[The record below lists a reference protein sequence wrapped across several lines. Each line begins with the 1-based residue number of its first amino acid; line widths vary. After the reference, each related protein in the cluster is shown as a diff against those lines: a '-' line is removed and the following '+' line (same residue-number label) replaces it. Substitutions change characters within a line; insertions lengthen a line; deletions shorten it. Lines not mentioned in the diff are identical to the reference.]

1 MQRCAVF
8 KSYRFKIKQKIFNPD
23 GFFVKQQMARILLG
37 IYRVLNDKRK
47 IMSEEN
53 KNSPETDDIV
63 KSAENAMNSTSEKQ
77 NEQKIETTKPE
88 EDASKTDESSE
99 LAKAKAEIET
109 LKAQVAESKDRYVRL
124 MAEFDNF
131 RRRTAKEQLDLID
144 TANAKLLE
152 KLSEVLDN
160 FERAAH
166 PDNNK
171 QKDYDAFAKGI
182 QMIHD
187 QFAKILKDAGLEQ
200 LDPIGE
206 PFDPNYHEALMRQ
219 ASDKIPESHVIQ
231 VFQKGYKLK
240 NKLLKTAKVIVSS
253 GAASK

>member
-1 MQRCAVF
+1 
-8 KSYRFKIKQKIFNPD
+8 
-23 GFFVKQQMARILLG
+23 
-37 IYRVLNDKRK
+37 
-47 IMSEEN
+47 MSEES
-53 KNSPETDDIV
+53 KNAPESDEIV
-63 KSAENAMNSTSEKQ
+63 QKAEEAMNSTAEKQ
-77 NEQKIETTKPE
+77 AEQNVEKNDEKEEADKPAE
-88 EDASKTDESSE
+88 LSE
-99 LAKAKAEIET
+99 LDRAKEEIDT
-109 LKAQVAESKDRYVRL
+109 LKAQVAENKDRYVRL

-131 RRRTAKEQLDLID
+131 RRRTAKEQLDLIE

-166 PDNNK
+166 PDNNR

-200 LDPIGE
+200 LDPVGE

-253 GAASK
+253 GTASK

>member
-1 MQRCAVF
+1 
-8 KSYRFKIKQKIFNPD
+8 
-23 GFFVKQQMARILLG
+23 
-37 IYRVLNDKRK
+37 
-47 IMSEEN
+47 MSEEN
-53 KNSPETDDIV
+53 KNIPENDDIV
-63 KSAENAMNSTSEKQ
+63 KKAEDAMNSASENQAGQ
-77 NEQKIETTKPE
+77 NAEKAEAKE
-88 EDASKTDESSE
+88 EAPKSDGASE
-99 LAKAKAEIET
+99 LDKAKAEIET

-200 LDPIGE
+200 LDPVGE

>member
-1 MQRCAVF
+1 
-8 KSYRFKIKQKIFNPD
+8 
-23 GFFVKQQMARILLG
+23 
-37 IYRVLNDKRK
+37 
-47 IMSEEN
+47 MSEEN
-53 KNSPETDDIV
+53 KNIPENDDIV
-63 KSAENAMNSTSEKQ
+63 KKAEDAMNSASENQAGQ
-77 NEQKIETTKPE
+77 NAEKAEAKE
-88 EDASKTDESSE
+88 EVPKSDGASE
-99 LAKAKAEIET
+99 LDKAKAEIET

-200 LDPIGE
+200 LDPVGE

>member
-1 MQRCAVF
+1 
-8 KSYRFKIKQKIFNPD
+8 
-23 GFFVKQQMARILLG
+23 
-37 IYRVLNDKRK
+37 
-47 IMSEEN
+47 MSEEN
-53 KNSPETDDIV
+53 KNIPESEDIV
-63 KSAENAMNSTSEKQ
+63 QKAENAMNAENENRNETAEPEK
-77 NEQKIETTKPE
+77 
-88 EDASKTDESSE
+88 ESSPATENSE
-99 LAKAKAEIET
+99 LDKANAEIKA
-109 LKAQVAESKDRYVRL
+109 LQAQVAESKDRYVRL

-131 RRRTAKEQLDLID
+131 RRRTAKEQLELID
-144 TANAKLLE
+144 TANGKLLE

-160 FERAAH
+160 FERAAS
-166 PDNNK
+166 PENNK

-200 LDPIGE
+200 LDPAGE
-206 PFDPNYHEALMRQ
+206 PFDPNYHEALMHQ
-219 ASDKIPESHVIQ
+219 PSDTVPESHVIQ

>member
-1 MQRCAVF
+1 
-8 KSYRFKIKQKIFNPD
+8 
-23 GFFVKQQMARILLG
+23 
-37 IYRVLNDKRK
+37 
-47 IMSEEN
+47 
-53 KNSPETDDIV
+53 
-63 KSAENAMNSTSEKQ
+63 MNSASENQAGQ
-77 NEQKIETTKPE
+77 NAEKAEAKE
-88 EDASKTDESSE
+88 EVPKSDGASE
-99 LAKAKAEIET
+99 LDKAKAEIET

-200 LDPIGE
+200 LDPVGE

>member
-1 MQRCAVF
+1 MPEESKNAPENDEIV
-8 KSYRFKIKQKIFNPD
+8 QK
-23 GFFVKQQMARILLG
+23 A
-37 IYRVLNDKRK
+37 
-47 IMSEEN
+47 EE
-53 KNSPETDDIV
+53 
-63 KSAENAMNSTSEKQ
+63 AMNSATEKPDERKVENSEEK
-77 NEQKIETTKPE
+77 EEACKPGE
-88 EDASKTDESSE
+88 VSE
-99 LAKAKAEIET
+99 LDKAKAEIET

-131 RRRTAKEQLDLID
+131 RRRTAKEQLDLIE

-171 QKDYDAFAKGI
+171 QKDYDAFAKGV

-187 QFAKILKDAGLEQ
+187 QFAKILKNAGLEQ
-200 LDPIGE
+200 LDPVGE

-219 ASDKIPESHVIQ
+219 ASDEIPESHVIQ